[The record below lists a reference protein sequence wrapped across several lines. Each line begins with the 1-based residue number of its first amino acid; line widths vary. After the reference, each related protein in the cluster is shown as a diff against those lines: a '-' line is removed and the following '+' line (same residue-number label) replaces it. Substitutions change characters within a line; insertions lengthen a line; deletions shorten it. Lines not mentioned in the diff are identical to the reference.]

1 MKTRAI
7 TTLRVVLAIALAGSA
22 FVQFV
27 MIPLM
32 WMDND
37 PVPLAVRAPVIVILF
52 LGVLALQVVAV
63 CIWKLLGMVRKGT
76 VFSEAAFKYVDIVI
90 GAIFTGA
97 TLIFAL
103 AFTFAISN
111 QMQPNMEMAP
121 GSILL
126 IFGMSVVV
134 AGVALVV
141 VVMRAL
147 LAQAVRRDKEA
158 SAYKSELDEVI

>member
-27 MIPLM
+27 MVPLM

-37 PVPLAVRAPVIVILF
+37 PVPLAVRAPVIIILF
-52 LGVLALQVVAV
+52 LGVVALQVVGV

-97 TLIFAL
+97 ALIFAL
-103 AFTFAISN
+103 AFTFAVSN
-111 QMQPNMEMAP
+111 KIQPNMEMAP
-121 GSILL
+121 GLILL
-126 IFGMSVVV
+126 IFGMSVVI